1 MTLSRLIRLALAVL
15 FVASTT
21 LSVVASA
28 HAACEE
34 NTGID
39 SSQAAHNHT
48 PTAAASHHDESGG
61 DDGGSMDDSSRAG
74 TTCHGNAGCP
84 GCVPVTAPA
93 LPLLSVT
100 AIAFRP
106 AAESGQ
112 SAEPDT
118 RLRPPKFS

>member
-1 MTLSRLIRLALAVL
+1 LTLSRLIRLALAVL

-34 NTGID
+34 NTGVTD
-39 SSQAAHNHT
+39 PSAHSHAASASS
-48 PTAAASHHDESGG
+48 SHHDETGK
-61 DDGGSMDDSSRAG
+61 DDGGAMDDAGGAAG

-84 GCVPVTAPA
+84 GCVSPTASA
-93 LPLLSVT
+93 LPSLSVT
-100 AIAFRP
+100 PIAFRP
-106 AAESGQ
+106 TAESGQ

-118 RLRPPKFS
+118 QLRPPKAS